1 MPTYI
6 DQLHRSVN
14 IDFLPKKIVSLV
26 PSQTELLYDLGL
38 SDEVVG
44 ITKFCIHP
52 SQWFRNKIR
61 IGGTKNVDI
70 QKVIALKPDL
80 IIANKEENTKSDID
94 QLEKIAPVWISD
106 IVNLNDSFQMIK
118 SIGSIVNKEVQAKEI
133 IEKISLEFNLLNQ
146 VTSVKSTKIITV
158 CYLIWQNPFITIG
171 ADTFINDM
179 LQLCGLQNIFA
190 NKNRYPEISIQ
201 EIITKKSDLI
211 MLSSEP
217 FPFTEKHLQEIQMQ
231 IPNIKVILADGEM
244 FSWYGSRLLQAPN
257 YFKHLLEQLK

>member
-70 QKVIALKPDL
+70 QKVITLKPDL

-201 EIITKKSDLI
+201 EIITKKPDLI